1 MRWRYAMG
9 YTKSLFLWGSER
21 KNPTIPLLVS
31 FGEETCSSPYNQS
44 SFYVSLGKV
53 IGMSYMTIW
62 WLTLP
67 FSGIWLK
74 TSGHDKVSFFSGKF
88 INGYS
93 KSTVIMIEYC
103 KYTYTVSHL
112 VLQNIKEKNTYLV
125 YRKMCFVQLC
135 KNLANTNAAKGKS
148 LSRLKTHEQMNKH
161 PFLM

>member
-1 MRWRYAMG
+1 M
-9 YTKSLFLWGSER
+9 
-21 KNPTIPLLVS
+21 
-31 FGEETCSSPYNQS
+31 
-44 SFYVSLGKV
+44 
-53 IGMSYMTIW
+53 
-62 WLTLP
+62 
-67 FSGIWLK
+67 
-74 TSGHDKVSFFSGKF
+74 
-88 INGYS
+88 
-93 KSTVIMIEYC
+93 EYC